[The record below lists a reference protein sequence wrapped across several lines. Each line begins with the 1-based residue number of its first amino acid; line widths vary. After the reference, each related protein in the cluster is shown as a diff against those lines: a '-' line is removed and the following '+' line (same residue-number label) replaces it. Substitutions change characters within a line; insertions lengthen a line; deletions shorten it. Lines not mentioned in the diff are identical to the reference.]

1 MSVGEEDGWRRGGG
15 LLFTETDFHPTKSGR
30 LSHSRA
36 QHTKHTNK
44 CCVWGAALRICPRSP
59 PEKVIKTPAPGR
71 RRLITPGTRPVL
83 TGPPKPVHRHL
94 ALILCQTPNIRMA
107 RGGRRWSLID
117 RWGEMGYLV
126 FINPTHTWF
135 VVADEEFRLVAMLS
149 VQRAGTLEQKGRL
162 TVQSSV
168 RVVKDMFGQ
177 SCSIGSWWWLL
188 VVPMNSSSCEI
199 AYRAR
204 TKG

>member
-1 MSVGEEDGWRRGGG
+1 
-15 LLFTETDFHPTKSGR
+15 
-30 LSHSRA
+30 
-36 QHTKHTNK
+36 
-44 CCVWGAALRICPRSP
+44 
-59 PEKVIKTPAPGR
+59 
-71 RRLITPGTRPVL
+71 
-83 TGPPKPVHRHL
+83 
-94 ALILCQTPNIRMA
+94 MA
-107 RGGRRWSLID
+107 RGGRSLID

-168 RVVKDMFGQ
+168 RVVKDMFRQ
-177 SCSIGSWWWLL
+177 SCSIGGGGGGGCI
-188 VVPMNSSSCEI
+188 VPMNSSSCEI
-199 AYRAR
+199 VYRAR